1 MPSLSGKI
9 ALVTGASRGIGAA
22 TAQALAAAGAHVILT
37 ARTNAGLEEVE
48 EAIHQAGGTATIAPL
63 DLTDGASIRKLA
75 EAVAPRWPALDVLVH
90 SAAMLGSLTPV
101 PHLEEKEF
109 ARTIATNIVATQQ
122 LVAAFDPLL
131 RNSPAG
137 RLIALTTGVASQ
149 PRAYWAGYAATKA
162 AMENLLLSY
171 AAEVAAIT
179 PIRVALVSPRAT
191 RTRMRAQAYPGEDP
205 ATVKP
210 PEVVGDAI
218 VALLERDFETGERL
232 HVGDPVGA

>member
-1 MPSLSGKI
+1 MTSLSGKV

-22 TAQALAAAGAHVILT
+22 TASALARAGAHVILT

-75 EAVAPRWPALDVLVH
+75 EAMAPRWPALDVLVH
-90 SAAMLGSLTPV
+90 AAATLGSLTPV
-101 PHLEEKEF
+101 PHLDEKEF

-131 RNSPAG
+131 RHSQAA

-179 PIRVALVSPRAT
+179 PIRVALVSPGAT
-191 RTRMRAQAYPGEDP
+191 RTRMRAHAYPGEDP

-218 VALLERDFETGERL
+218 VALLERDFETGERIR
-232 HVGDPVGA
+232 VGDPVGA

>member
-1 MPSLSGKI
+1 MSLQGKI

-22 TAQALAAAGAHVILT
+22 TAQALAKAGAHVILT
-37 ARTNAGLEEVE
+37 ARSSAGLEEIE

-63 DLTDGASIRKLA
+63 DLTDATSIRKLA

-101 PHLEEKEF
+101 PHLDEKEF
-109 ARTIATNIVATQQ
+109 AKVIATNIVATQQ

-131 RNSPAG
+131 RNSAAG

-171 AAEVAAIT
+171 AAEVASIT
-179 PIRVALVSPRAT
+179 PIRVALVSPGAT
-191 RTRMRAQAYPGEDP
+191 RTKMRASAYPGEDP

-218 VALLERDFETGERL
+218 VALLERDFETGERVR
-232 HVGDPVGA
+232 VGDPVGA

>member
-1 MPSLSGKI
+1 MPLHGKV

-22 TAQALAAAGAHVILT
+22 TASALARAGSHVILA

-48 EAIHQAGGTATIAPL
+48 ESIHQAGGTATIAPI
-63 DLTDGASIRKLA
+63 DLTDGAGIRKLA
-75 EAVAPRWPALDVLVH
+75 EAIAARWPALDVLVH

-101 PHLEEKEF
+101 PHLDEKEF

-131 RNSPAG
+131 RHSQAG
-137 RLIALTTGVASQ
+137 RLVALTTGVATH

-179 PIRVALVSPRAT
+179 PIRVALVSPGAT
-191 RTRMRAQAYPGEDP
+191 RTRMRAHAYPGEDP

-218 VALLERDFETGERL
+218 VALLERDFETGERIG
-232 HVGDPVGA
+232 VGDPVGA

>member
-1 MPSLSGKI
+1 MASLQGNI

-22 TAQALAAAGAHVILT
+22 TAKALASAGAHVIIT
-37 ARTNAGLEEVE
+37 ARTSPGLEEVE
-48 EAIHQAGGTATIAPL
+48 EAIHAAGGTATIAPL
-63 DLTDGASIRKLA
+63 DLTDGASIRRLA
-75 EAVAPRWPALDVLVH
+75 EAVAPRWPALDILVH

-101 PHLEEKEF
+101 PHLDETEF
-109 ARTIATNIVATQQ
+109 AKVIATNIVASQQ

-131 RNSPAG
+131 RRSEAG
-137 RLIALTTGVASQ
+137 RLIALTTGVARE

-171 AAEVAAIT
+171 AAEVASIT
-179 PIRVALVSPRAT
+179 PIRVALVSPGAT
-191 RTRMRAQAYPGEDP
+191 RTRMRAHAYPGEDP

-218 VALLERDFETGERL
+218 VALLERDFETGERVR
-232 HVGDPVGA
+232 VGDPVGA

>member
-37 ARTNAGLEEVE
+37 ARTSGGLEEVE

-63 DLTDGASIRKLA
+63 DLADGTSLRKLA
-75 EAVAPRWPALDVLVH
+75 EAVASRWPAIDIIVH
-90 SAAMLGSLTPV
+90 AAATLGSLTPV

-109 ARTIATNIVATQQ
+109 AATVSLNLVATQR
-122 LVAAFDPLL
+122 LIAAFDPLL
-131 RNSPAG
+131 RQSKGG
-137 RLIALTTGVASQ
+137 RIVALTTGVASQ
-149 PRAYWAGYAATKA
+149 PRAYWGGYAATKA
-162 AMENLLLSY
+162 AMESLLLCY

-179 PIRVALVSPRAT
+179 SVRVALVSPGAT
-191 RTRMRAQAYPGEDP
+191 RTRMRALAYPGEDP

-210 PEVVGDAI
+210 PEVVGEAI
-218 VALLERDFETGERL
+218 VALLERDFETGERIRIE
-232 HVGDPVGA
+232 DPVGA

>member
-1 MPSLSGKI
+1 MPLQGKI

-22 TAQALAAAGAHVILT
+22 TARALAKVGAHVILT

-75 EAVAPRWPALDVLVH
+75 EAVMPRWPALDILVH
-90 SAAMLGSLTPV
+90 SAATLGSLTPV
-101 PHLEEKEF
+101 PHLDEKEF

-122 LVAAFDPLL
+122 LVASFDPLL
-131 RNSPAG
+131 RNSQAG
-137 RLIALTTGVASQ
+137 RLVALTTGVASQ

-179 PIRVALVSPRAT
+179 PIRVALVSPGAT
-191 RTRMRAQAYPGEDP
+191 RTKMRAQAYPGEDP

-210 PEVVGDAI
+210 PEAVGDAI
-218 VALLERDFETGERL
+218 VALLARDFETGERIR
-232 HVGDPVGA
+232 VEDPVGA

>member
-1 MPSLSGKI
+1 MSLHGKI

-22 TAQALAAAGAHVILT
+22 TAQALARAGAHVIIT
-37 ARTNAGLEEVE
+37 ARTSAGLEEVE
-48 EAIHQAGGTATIAPL
+48 ESIHQAGGTATIAPV
-63 DLTDGASIRKLA
+63 DLTDSASIRKLA
-75 EAVAPRWPALDVLVH
+75 EAIAPRWPALDVLVH

-101 PHLEEKEF
+101 PHLDEKEF

-131 RNSPAG
+131 RHSKAG
-137 RLIALTTGVASQ
+137 RLIALTTGVASH

-171 AAEVAAIT
+171 AAEVASIT
-179 PIRVALVSPRAT
+179 PIRVALVSPGAT
-191 RTRMRAQAYPGEDP
+191 RTRMRAHAYPGEDP

-218 VALLERDFETGERL
+218 VALLERDFETGERIR
-232 HVGDPVGA
+232 VGDPVGA

>member
-1 MPSLSGKI
+1 MPLHGKV

-22 TAQALAAAGAHVILT
+22 TASALARAGSHVILA

-48 EAIHQAGGTATIAPL
+48 ESIHQAGGTATIAPI
-63 DLTDGASIRKLA
+63 DLTDGAGIRKLA
-75 EAVAPRWPALDVLVH
+75 EAITARWPALDVLVH

-101 PHLEEKEF
+101 PHLDEKEF
-109 ARTIATNIVATQQ
+109 ARTIATNIVATQE

-131 RNSPAG
+131 RHSQAG
-137 RLIALTTGVASQ
+137 RLVALTTGVATH
-149 PRAYWAGYAATKA
+149 PRAYWAGYSATKA

-179 PIRVALVSPRAT
+179 PIRVALVSPGAT
-191 RTRMRAQAYPGEDP
+191 RTRMRAHAYPGEDP

-218 VALLERDFETGERL
+218 VALLERDFETGERIR
-232 HVGDPVGA
+232 VGDPVEA

>member
-1 MPSLSGKI
+1 MSLHGKV

-22 TAQALAAAGAHVILT
+22 TAQSLARAGAHVILT
-37 ARTNAGLEEVE
+37 ARTSAGLEEVE

-75 EAVAPRWPALDVLVH
+75 EAIAPRWPALDVLVH

-101 PHLEEKEF
+101 PHLDEKEF
-109 ARTIATNIVATQQ
+109 AKVIATNIVATQQ

-131 RNSPAG
+131 RNSQAG
-137 RLIALTTGVASQ
+137 RLVALTTGVASN

-179 PIRVALVSPRAT
+179 PIRVALVSPGAT
-191 RTRMRAQAYPGEDP
+191 RTKMRAHAYPGEDP

-218 VALLERDFETGERL
+218 VALLERDFETGERMR
-232 HVGDPVGA
+232 VQEPVRA

>member
-1 MPSLSGKI
+1 MSLQGKI

-22 TAQALAAAGAHVILT
+22 SAQALARAGAHVILT
-37 ARTNAGLEEVE
+37 ARSSAGLEEVE

-63 DLTDGASIRKLA
+63 DLTDSLSIRKLA
-75 EAVAPRWPALDVLVH
+75 EAIAPRWPAVDVIVH
-90 SAAMLGSLTPV
+90 SAAVLGSLTPV
-101 PHLEEKEF
+101 PHLDEKEF
-109 ARTIATNIVATQQ
+109 AKTIATNIVATQQ

-131 RNSPAG
+131 RNSGAG
-137 RLIALTTGVASQ
+137 RLIALTTGVASR

-179 PIRVALVSPRAT
+179 PIRVALVSPGAT
-191 RTRMRAQAYPGEDP
+191 RTRMRANAYPGEDP

-210 PEVVGDAI
+210 PEVVGEAI
-218 VALLERDFETGERL
+218 VALLERDFETGER
-232 HVGDPVGA
+232 VRVQDPVRA